1 MANKFRAPK
10 TEELEE
16 LEELIEQEEPQVAAR
31 PSKPVKKGVLAKGL
45 SKIFGGGFLSDE
57 RTIQHVPFILF
68 LAFIAILYI
77 ANGYY
82 ADDKIRE
89 VNRVSNEI
97 KELRTEYI
105 SSKSD
110 LMFVSKQSQIAAAVD
125 TLGLKEPVVAPMK
138 IEMDSVKKKAAV
150 VSEQETASNN

>member
-1 MANKFRAPK
+1 MANKFRTPK

-16 LEELIEQEEPQVAAR
+16 LEELVEQEEPQVASK
-31 PSKPVKKGVLAKGL
+31 PSRPVKKGVLAKGL

-57 RTIQHVPFILF
+57 RAIQHVPFILF

-138 IEMDSVKKKAAV
+138 IETDSMKKAVAV
-150 VSEQETASNN
+150 GSEQ

>member
-1 MANKFRAPK
+1 MANKFRDIAEK
-10 TEELEE
+10 EELQELEE
-16 LEELIEQEEPQVAAR
+16 LVEMEKPAPAK
-31 PSKPVKKGVLAKGL
+31 PSKPGKKGVLAKGL
-45 SKIFGGGFLSDE
+45 AKIFGGSFLSDD
-57 RTIQHVPFILF
+57 RTIQHIPFILF
-68 LAFIAILYI
+68 LALIAILYI

-89 VNRVSNEI
+89 VNKISNQI

-110 LMFVSKQSQIAAAVD
+110 LMFISKQSQVAAAVD

-138 IEMDSVKKKAAV
+138 IEIDSAKNGK
-150 VSEQETASNN
+150 

>member
-1 MANKFRAPK
+1 MANKFRDIAEK
-10 TEELEE
+10 EELQELEE
-16 LEELIEQEEPQVAAR
+16 LVELEKPAPAK
-31 PSKPVKKGVLAKGL
+31 PSKPGKKGVLAKGL
-45 SKIFGGGFLSDE
+45 SKIFGGAFLSDD
-57 RTIQHVPFILF
+57 RTIQHMPFIFF
-68 LAFIAILYI
+68 LALIAILYI

-89 VNRVSNEI
+89 VNKISNQI

-110 LMFVSKQSQIAAAVD
+110 LMFISKQSQVAAAVE

-138 IEMDSVKKKAAV
+138 IEIDSAKSSK
-150 VSEQETASNN
+150 

>member
-1 MANKFRAPK
+1 MANKFRNIPP

-16 LEELIEQEEPQVAAR
+16 LEELVKQEEPQVKAK

-45 SKIFGGGFLSDE
+45 SKIFGGAFLSDD
-57 RTIQHVPFILF
+57 RAVQHVPFVIF
-68 LAFIAILYI
+68 LGLIAILYI

-89 VNRVSNEI
+89 VNKVTNQI
-97 KELRTEYI
+97 KELRTEFI

-110 LMFVSKQSQIAAAVD
+110 LMFVSKQSEVAKAVEP
-125 TLGLKEPVVAPMK
+125 LGLKEPVVAPMK
-138 IEMDSVKKKAAV
+138 IETDSIKKK
-150 VSEQETASNN
+150 

>member
-1 MANKFRAPK
+1 MANKFRDIAEK
-10 TEELEE
+10 EELQELEE
-16 LEELIEQEEPQVAAR
+16 LVEMEKPAPAK
-31 PSKPVKKGVLAKGL
+31 PSKPGKKGVLAKGL
-45 SKIFGGGFLSDE
+45 SKIFGGSFLSDD
-57 RTIQHVPFILF
+57 RTIQHIPFILF
-68 LAFIAILYI
+68 LALIAILYI

-89 VNRVSNEI
+89 VNKISNQI

-110 LMFVSKQSQIAAAVD
+110 LMFISKQSQVAAAVD

-138 IEMDSVKKKAAV
+138 IEIEAPPSLPNGE
-150 VSEQETASNN
+150 EQNRETE